1 MGKNDEPAAR
11 TTRMDELKV
20 ENELRLKVKQSLAD
34 GRKSIPAAVVFK
46 RLRERLAGDVSR
58 YSSR

>member
-1 MGKNDEPAAR
+1 MRSDDKPAAKVIAA
-11 TTRMDELKV
+11 DELKL

-46 RLRERLAGDVSR
+46 RLRERLAGGVSR